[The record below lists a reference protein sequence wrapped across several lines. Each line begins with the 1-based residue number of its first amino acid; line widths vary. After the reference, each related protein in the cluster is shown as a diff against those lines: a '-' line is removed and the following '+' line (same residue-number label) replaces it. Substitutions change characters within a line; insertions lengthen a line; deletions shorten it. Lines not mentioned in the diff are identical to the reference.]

1 MAIKNKMDTLDL
13 LINILIEHEKKLDS
27 IIERLENH
35 EQNIEHIIKRESLYR
50 FKEIER

>member
-1 MAIKNKMDTLDL
+1 MTIKNKMDALDL